1 LIEHSILLR
10 IHTMRRGTSEDGTS
24 PTQLSSSVETPFK
37 ASSIRPSC
45 HQKRYRLLHRI
56 FVCRVIFLAF
66 LCATAAL
73 LGYAAHTLLVD
84 SENDL
89 AETQFESIADR
100 ALDAAVG
107 ITLRKRLGI
116 VSLAS
121 IAAYQFPNAEA
132 WPYVKIDGYEAISS
146 NLIET
151 SSGRETPGRAA
162 RDMGF
167 CPLVTPE
174 QLPSFEEFAYSY
186 YEERFPG
193 GTAGLH
199 SFGKGVAANPISL
212 QEVGARYRETDG
224 STNYN
229 SPNKIFTPILQHNL
243 GAFPGL
249 MVNLHYHKPLGTVI
263 DGMIACVK
271 TNDEECGSIT
281 SITDMLIL
289 RGLVEPS
296 PGALIAQAI
305 YPANNSTRLVG
316 VIASQ
321 ITWTEV
327 LTDVFADE
335 VSGVD
340 CVLETETTVYTYSVV
355 NGVATTW

>member
-1 LIEHSILLR
+1 MNDSHKTSPFVTQYRLSHSI
-10 IHTMRRGTSEDGTS
+10 
-24 PTQLSSSVETPFK
+24 
-37 ASSIRPSC
+37 
-45 HQKRYRLLHRI
+45 
-56 FVCRVIFLAF
+56 FVGRVIFLAF

-73 LGYAAHTLLVD
+73 LGYAAPHRLLVG

-107 ITLRKRLGI
+107 ITLHKRLGI
-116 VSLAS
+116 LSLAS

-132 WPYVKIDGYEAISS
+132 WPYVKIAGYETISS

-151 SSGRETPGRAA
+151 SSGRVTSSGRAA

-199 SFGKGVAANPISL
+199 SFGKGVAANPTSVQTL
-212 QEVGARYRETDG
+212 DARYNETDG
-224 STNYN
+224 STYYN
-229 SPNKIFTPILQHNL
+229 SPNKIFVPILQHNL
-243 GAFPGL
+243 GAYRGL
-249 MVNLHYHKPLGTVI
+249 MINLHYHEPLGKVI
-263 DGMIACVK
+263 DGMIACAK
-271 TNDEECGSIT
+271 TNDEECGSVT
-281 SITDMLIL
+281 SITDMLL
-289 RGLVEPS
+289 LLGRVEPS
-296 PGALIAQAI
+296 PAALIAQAI
-305 YPANNSTRLVG
+305 YPANNSTTMVG
-316 VIASQ
+316 FIGSQ

-327 LTDVFADE
+327 LTDVFADK
-335 VSGVD
+335 VSGID
-340 CVLETETTVYTYSVV
+340 CVLETETQVYTCPPDYRTFTIPLS
-355 NGVATTW
+355 GTGREPRPDQGPKL

>member
-1 LIEHSILLR
+1 MNDSHKTSPFVTQYRLSHSI
-10 IHTMRRGTSEDGTS
+10 
-24 PTQLSSSVETPFK
+24 
-37 ASSIRPSC
+37 
-45 HQKRYRLLHRI
+45 
-56 FVCRVIFLAF
+56 FVGRVIFLAF

-73 LGYAAHTLLVD
+73 LGYAAPHRLLVG

-107 ITLRKRLGI
+107 ITLHKRLGI
-116 VSLAS
+116 LSLAS

-132 WPYVKIDGYEAISS
+132 WPYVKIDGYETISS
-146 NLIET
+146 NNLIET

-174 QLPSFEEFAYSY
+174 QLPSFEEFAYDY
-186 YEERFPG
+186 YEERFPV

-199 SFGKGVAANPISL
+199 SFGKGVASVPIPSSPND
-212 QEVGARYRETDG
+212 RYRETDG
-224 STNYN
+224 STYYN
-229 SPNKIFTPILQHNL
+229 SPNKIFAPILQHNL
-243 GAFPGL
+243 GEYDGL
-249 MVNLHYHKPLGTVI
+249 MVNFHFHDIVGKVI
-263 DGMIACVK
+263 DRMIACAK
-271 TNDEECGSIT
+271 TNDEECGSVT
-281 SITDMLIL
+281 SITDMLL
-289 RGLVEPS
+289 LLGRVEPS
-296 PGALIAQAI
+296 PAALIAQAI
-305 YPANNSTRLVG
+305 YPANNSTTMVG
-316 VIASQ
+316 FIGSQ

-335 VSGVD
+335 VSGID
-340 CVLETETTVYTYSVV
+340 CVVETETKVYTYSIL